1 MFPPQPCVYP
11 VFPVAPAEKTSH
23 RPLDC
28 SGTLLKKKI
37 KLSSGPFLA
46 LFCSSDVCQS
56 LCLHP
61 IVMITTA
68 VEEVIQTGTLF
79 F

>member
-1 MFPPQPCVYP
+1 MFPPDSTSPQPCAYP

-28 SGTLLKKKI
+28 SGTLLKKKNQI
-37 KLSSGPFLA
+37 KCRSISGSQ
-46 LFCSSDVCQS
+46 FCSDVCQF
-56 LCLHP
+56 LCLYP

-68 VEEVIQTGTLF
+68 VG
-79 F
+79 